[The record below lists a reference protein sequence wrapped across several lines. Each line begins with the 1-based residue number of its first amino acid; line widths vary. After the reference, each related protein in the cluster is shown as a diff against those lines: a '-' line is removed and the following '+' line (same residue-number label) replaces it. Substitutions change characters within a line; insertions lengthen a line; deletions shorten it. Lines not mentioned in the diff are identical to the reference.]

1 MGEGV
6 CLIGDGI
13 AKVGGQ
19 RPSPTLFW
27 GGGGCGWVGEGV
39 GQRWFEV
46 AGVIIERSVMV
57 IICKKGRG
65 GLMFESFRV

>member
-1 MGEGV
+1 MELQKWEGRGHLLL
-6 CLIGDGI
+6 CFG
-13 AKVGGQ
+13 
-19 RPSPTLFW
+19 

>member
-1 MGEGV
+1 M
-6 CLIGDGI
+6 
-13 AKVGGQ
+13 
-19 RPSPTLFW
+19 
-27 GGGGCGWVGEGV
+27 GCGWVGEGV